1 MSEENRNL
9 PELLAPPFWG
19 NSDVLP
25 YTVDNIAVRT
35 MYCYF
40 PVFTSSGTIIL
51 VDPYEPTEE
60 ITIITPENNQISE
73 RFLADGDLL
82 AFVAIGKPA
91 ECNDTILTEVEELLK
106 AELRKGLQLPAKRGE
121 LLPMSSYT
129 LLSDENREAIEQIM
143 TYEDRLDALP
153 EDIELYI
160 FIHNSTETEQ

>member
-1 MSEENRNL
+1 MSEENREL

-25 YTVDNIAVRT
+25 YSVDNISIRT

-40 PVFTSSGTIIL
+40 PVFTSSGNIIV

-60 ITIITPENNQISE
+60 LTIITPENNQISE
-73 RFLADGDLL
+73 RFIAEGDLI

-91 ECNDTILTEVEELLK
+91 DCSETALKEVENLLK
-106 AELRKGLQLPAKRGE
+106 AELRKGLQLPGQRGE
-121 LLPMSSYT
+121 LLSMHSFA
-129 LLSDENREAIEQIM
+129 LLNEENRDAIERIM

-153 EDIELYI
+153 ENIELYI
-160 FIHNSTETEQ
+160 FIHNSTEAE